1 MTSCETK
8 FNATDYIRVDSRTM
22 HGQGKLDEAVSAGQ
36 LIISYQIL
44 CQLKTVRII
53 NIVIIIIVVVHV
65 PPPSKTISYKWFFIK
80 NKQRNKQT
88 NKNMTFDHNL

>member
-22 HGQGKLDEAVSAGQ
+22 HGQEKLDEAVSAGQ

-53 NIVIIIIVVVHV
+53 NIVIIIVVVVHV
-65 PPPSKTISYKWFFIK
+65 PPPQKPFPINGFSLKT
-80 NKQRNKQT
+80 NKEINKQT
-88 NKNMTFDHNL
+88 KI

>member
-22 HGQGKLDEAVSAGQ
+22 HGQEKLDEAVSAGQ
-36 LIISYQIL
+36 LIISFQIL
-44 CQLKTVRII
+44 CQLKTVR

>member
-1 MTSCETK
+1 
-8 FNATDYIRVDSRTM
+8 M
-22 HGQGKLDEAVSAGQ
+22 HGQEKLDEAVSAGQ

>member
-1 MTSCETK
+1 MKVKNRKDRQFEFLMTSCETK

-22 HGQGKLDEAVSAGQ
+22 HGQEKFDEAVSAGQ

-53 NIVIIIIVVVHV
+53 NIVIIIIVVV
-65 PPPSKTISYKWFFIK
+65 PFK
-80 NKQRNKQT
+80 NH
-88 NKNMTFDHNL
+88 FL